1 MKLLILIL
9 FVTIAWAKPIDYKTF
24 EANFEQTITNTS
36 KNVIFYSGNIKAS
49 KQNILW
55 QYEKPISKEVY
66 VLGND
71 VIINEPEL
79 EQTIYTKLKNEIN
92 IVTLLSEAKKI
103 DDNKYSTLIGDTE
116 YILSLKDGVLL
127 NISFKD
133 EVENRVII
141 TFKNQKINKDIDSK
155 TFLFDQD
162 PNFDIIKQ

>member
-9 FVTIAWAKPIDYKTF
+9 FVTITWAKPIDYKTF
-24 EANFEQTITNTS
+24 EANFEQTITNAS
-36 KNVIFYSGNIKAS
+36 KNIIYYSGNIKAS
-49 KQNILW
+49 EQNIRW
-55 QYEKPISKEVY
+55 QYEKPIQKEVF

-92 IVTLLSEAKKI
+92 IVKLLANAKKE
-103 DDNKYSTLIGDTE
+103 DENNYSTHIGDTE
-116 YILSLKDGVLL
+116 YMLAIKDNILL
-127 NISFKD
+127 NISFID
-133 EVENRVII
+133 EIENRVII
-141 TFKNQKINKDIDSK
+141 TFKNQKVNEDIDSK